1 MVMMAM
7 TAAAAGTPQVHV
19 NGRSSSNSCPVRRPA
34 VRTPWRTKL
43 SAVSPSSAAA
53 ASGGDG
59 GAANGG
65 NGGGFWSRLFG
76 SANSAPL
83 AAATVEQPTASSSSG
98 GLESRYGPKT
108 VIKPLPQNPPNL
120 DVTSADA
127 FVGKTPQGSW
137 QLLDEGRAKNP
148 FEKTKLQNDALELL
162 KRNGGFDELTG
173 ELTSTPFEDIYTDEE
188 KAKTIDVRLKWMG
201 LFHRLK
207 AGKGR
212 FMLRLRLPNGVLN
225 SEQCRYMDGVISKYG
240 EEQGCADVTTR
251 QNLQLR
257 GITLEDAPE
266 ILSTLESL
274 GITTLQSGMDNV
286 RNVAGSPIAG
296 IDPQEVYDTRAMCQA
311 LTEYV
316 TQGYDGNPAISNLP
330 RKFNICVVGSADM
343 FEHPHINDIALVPA
357 KSNDNGKLGFHVE
370 VGGFLSPIRCAD
382 AIPLDAFVDEG
393 DAAALCHAILST
405 FRDYGVRGP
414 RTKTRLM
421 WCIDEMGY
429 DNFREE
435 VARRMPGGN
444 LPRASEATTLLPDAI
459 AHHPIDPIDESH
471 HHSTRRSVLG
481 IHDQKQDGL
490 QWAGLCV
497 PTGSLESGD
506 MTALANIADK
516 FGSGEVRL
524 TVDQNVIIPNIPKE
538 KMDAFLEEP
547 IVQKFTPF
555 PGMLVAGLVSCTGA
569 RWCPQAQIHTKSNA
583 LELAQRLDEQLSFPE
598 GTNEVRMHWSGCPNV
613 CGQSQV
619 GDVGFIGT
627 SVKVKGQDAVEGVNL
642 LEGGR
647 IGQAPAEAQLVDKKV
662 PLGDEL
668 EQKVKAILMEKY
680 GAVEK

>member
-7 TAAAAGTPQVHV
+7 TAAAAAGTPQVHV
-19 NGRSSSNSCPVRRPA
+19 NGRSSSNTCPVRRPA

-43 SAVSPSSAAA
+43 SAVSPSSTAA

-59 GAANGG
+59 GAANEG

-251 QNLQLR
+251 ENLQLR

-370 VGGFLSPIRCAD
+370 VGGFLSSTRCTD
-382 AIPLDAFVDEG
+382 AIPLDAFVAEA
-393 DAAALCHAILST
+393 DAAALCHAILTT

-421 WCIDEMGY
+421 WCIDEMGF
-429 DNFREE
+429 DNFRDE

-444 LPRASEATTLLPDAI
+444 LPRASEATTLLPKL
-459 AHHPIDPIDESH
+459 DE
-471 HHSTRRSVLG
+471 RRVILG

-497 PTGSLESGD
+497 PTGSLEPGD
-506 MTALANIADK
+506 MTALADAADT

-538 KMDAFLEEP
+538 KMDDFLNEP

-555 PGMLVAGLVSCTGA
+555 PGVLVAGLVSCTGA

-583 LELAQRLDEQLSFPE
+583 LELAQRLDEQLSFPKD
-598 GTNEVRMHWSGCPNV
+598 TKEVRMHWSGCPNV

-619 GDVGFIGT
+619 GDIGFIGT
-627 SVKVKGQDAVEGVNL
+627 SFKVKKDEKRVDVEGVNL

-647 IGQAPAEAQLVDKKV
+647 ICQAPAEAQVVDKKV

>member
-1 MVMMAM
+1 MAPTMM
-7 TAAAAGTPQVHV
+7 PSLK
-19 NGRSSSNSCPVRRPA
+19 SSSLKSSRSPLPLRAGGAHRCFSPG
-34 VRTPWRTKL
+34 RTTHTT
-43 SAVSPSSAAA
+43 AA

-59 GAANGG
+59 GAANEG

-173 ELTSTPFEDIYTDEE
+173 ELTSTTFEDIYTDEE

-251 QNLQLR
+251 ENLQLR

-286 RNVAGSPIAG
+286 RNVAGSPLAG
-296 IDPQEVYDTRAMCQA
+296 IDPEETYDTRAMCQA

-370 VGGFLSPIRCAD
+370 VGGFLSSTRCTD
-382 AIPLDAFVDEG
+382 AIPLDAFVAEA
-393 DAAALCHAILST
+393 DAAALCHAILTT

-421 WCIDEMGY
+421 WCIDEMGF
-429 DNFREE
+429 DNFRDE

-444 LPRASEATTLLPDAI
+444 LPRASEATTLLPKL
-459 AHHPIDPIDESH
+459 DE
-471 HHSTRRSVLG
+471 RRVILG

-497 PTGSLESGD
+497 PTGSLEPGD
-506 MTALANIADK
+506 MTALADAADT

-538 KMDAFLEEP
+538 KMDAFLNEP

-555 PGMLVAGLVSCTGA
+555 PGVLVAGLVSCTGA

-583 LELAQRLDEQLSFPE
+583 LELAQRLDEQLSFPKD
-598 GTNEVRMHWSGCPNV
+598 TKEVRMHWSGCPNV

-619 GDVGFIGT
+619 GDIGFIGT
-627 SVKVKGQDAVEGVNL
+627 SFKVKKDEKRVDVEGVNL

-647 IGQAPAEAQLVDKKV
+647 ICQAPAEAQVVDKKV

>member
-357 KSNDNGKLGFHVE
+357 KSNDTGNLGFHVE
-370 VGGFLSPIRCAD
+370 VGGFLSSTRCTD
-382 AIPLDAFVDEG
+382 AIPLDAFVAEA
-393 DAAALCHAILST
+393 DAAALCHAILTT

-444 LPRASEATTLLPDAI
+444 LPRASEATTLLPKL
-459 AHHPIDPIDESH
+459 DE
-471 HHSTRRSVLG
+471 RRVILG

-538 KMDAFLEEP
+538 KMDAFLNEP

-555 PGMLVAGLVSCTGA
+555 PGVLVAGLVSCTGA